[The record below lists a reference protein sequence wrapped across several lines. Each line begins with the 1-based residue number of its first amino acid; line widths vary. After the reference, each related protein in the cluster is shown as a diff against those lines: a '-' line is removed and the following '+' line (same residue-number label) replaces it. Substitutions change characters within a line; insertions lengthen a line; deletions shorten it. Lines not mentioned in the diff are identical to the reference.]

1 MPHTN
6 TETNTVT
13 NTVTNTETHTVTN
26 TETKTVTNTDTNREK
41 TRAQMGR
48 YQYRGTLDCT
58 LVSYITAELEKA
70 LKTLSQHEAQER
82 ENTDKEERIFIQHCI
97 NSIKSIRSFRSIR
110 VN

>member
-13 NTVTNTETHTVTN
+13 NTETKTVTN
-26 TETKTVTNTDTNREK
+26 TDTNRVTNTDSNTETNTVKNTETNTVTNTDTNREK

-70 LKTLSQHEAQER
+70 LKALSQHG
-82 ENTDKEERIFIQHCI
+82 
-97 NSIKSIRSFRSIR
+97 
-110 VN
+110 

>member
-1 MPHTN
+1 MERIAQICLQYLPIFAHLPHTN

-13 NTVTNTETHTVTN
+13 NTETN
-26 TETKTVTNTDTNREK
+26 TVTNTDTNREK

-70 LKTLSQHEAQER
+70 LKTLSQHEGQER
-82 ENTDKEERIFIQHCI
+82 ENSDEEEILYLTGLFYHNGANLQP
-97 NSIKSIRSFRSIR
+97 
-110 VN
+110 